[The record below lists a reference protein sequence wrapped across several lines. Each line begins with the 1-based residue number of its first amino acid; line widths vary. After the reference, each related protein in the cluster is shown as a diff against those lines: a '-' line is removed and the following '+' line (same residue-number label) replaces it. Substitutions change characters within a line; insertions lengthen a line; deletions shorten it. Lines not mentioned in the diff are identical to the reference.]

1 MEKLYTLEEA
11 QKLLRISRS
20 TINHWLENGTLGS
33 TKIGRRRYILES
45 ELNDLIYSNYRKG
58 CKNNY

>member
-1 MEKLYTLEEA
+1 MTQLLTIDEA

-20 TINHWLENGTLGS
+20 TINKWLDNGTLGS

-45 ELNDLIYSNYRKG
+45 ELNDLIFNNYRRGSK
-58 CKNNY
+58 K

>member
-1 MEKLYTLEEA
+1 MTQLLTIDEA

-20 TINHWLENGTLGS
+20 TMNKWLDNGTIGS

-45 ELNDLIYSNYRKG
+45 ELNDLIFNNYRRGSK
-58 CKNNY
+58 K

>member
-1 MEKLYTLEEA
+1 MITQLLTIDEA

-20 TINHWLENGTLGS
+20 TINKWLDNGTLGS

-45 ELNDLIYSNYRKG
+45 ELNDLIFNNYRRGSK
-58 CKNNY
+58 K

>member
-1 MEKLYTLEEA
+1 MEKLYTLDEA

-20 TINHWLENGTLGS
+20 TINKWLDNGTLGS

-45 ELNDLIYSNYRKG
+45 ELNDLIFNNYRRGSK
-58 CKNNY
+58 K